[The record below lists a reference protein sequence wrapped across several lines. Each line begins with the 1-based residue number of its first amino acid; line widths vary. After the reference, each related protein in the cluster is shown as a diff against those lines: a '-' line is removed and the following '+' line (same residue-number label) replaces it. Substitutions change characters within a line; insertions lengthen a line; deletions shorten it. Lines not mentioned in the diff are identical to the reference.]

1 MQHLQMDPSF
11 ATRALNEGFS
21 GGEKKRAEML
31 QLAMLKPRMA
41 ILDEPDSGLDIDA
54 VRIVSDGINAVHQQQ
69 PEMGILLITHYQ
81 RILNYV
87 TTRHGARDGKG
98 RIVESG
104 GAELVQQL
112 ESEGYDP
119 ILRRL
124 GIEEAEEATDRWPLR
139 PQDLTKDYK
148 YGFSD
153 PEQYAFKSRRGLD
166 REIVEQISAY
176 KNEPEWMLQFRL
188 RALDIFFKKPMP
200 TWPAADLERDRLP
213 EHLLLRAAV
222 GEQRREVLGRRPGVH
237 QGHVRQARHPRGGA
251 EVPGGRLG
259 AVRVGG
265 RLPLHPRGPGEA
277 GRHLP
282 GHGLRACAS
291 TRTSSRSTSAR
302 SSRPPTTS
310 SRR

>member
-1 MQHLQMDPSF
+1 MTHSNGTLHGTTEALFEIEDLRVSVEGREILRGLNLTVCPGEIHALMGRNGSGKSTLANALMGHPKYLVSGGRVRLAGEDILTLRPEERAKRGLFLAFQNPIAIPGVGTGNFLRAAVKAIRGTESINALAFRKELAERMQHLQMDPTF

-54 VRIVSDGINAVHQQQ
+54 VRIVSEGINLAHDQQ

-87 TTRHGARDGKG
+87 LPDRVHVMANG

-124 GIEEAEEATDRWPLR
+124 GIEEAEEAA
-139 PQDLTKDYK
+139 
-148 YGFSD
+148 S
-153 PEQYAFKSRRGLD
+153 
-166 REIVEQISAY
+166 
-176 KNEPEWMLQFRL
+176 
-188 RALDIFFKKPMP
+188 
-200 TWPAADLERDRLP
+200 
-213 EHLLLRAAV
+213 H
-222 GEQRREVLGRRPGVH
+222 GR
-237 QGHVRQARHPRGGA
+237 
-251 EVPGGRLG
+251 
-259 AVRVGG
+259 
-265 RLPLHPRGPGEA
+265 
-277 GRHLP
+277 
-282 GHGLRACAS
+282 
-291 TRTSSRSTSAR
+291 
-302 SSRPPTTS
+302 
-310 SRR
+310 